1 MHDDDRPRRRSF
13 DRPADRVLPSDGPAP
28 EGRKKLVLAARSV
41 PADGG
46 AAPETPENK
55 ADASSK
61 PNPFGAARP
70 VDSSAK
76 IAEAERKET
85 EAREDAAKK
94 ELVVLLNMNPIPKE
108 IVEETAGR
116 LGDSALAEVIKE
128 FVDLVQNPSAAM
140 DYIIRVRHKLQ
151 LIKAKV
157 GGDIKIDMRKLQR
170 EAAKASR

>member
-1 MHDDDRPRRRSF
+1 MSNFKRGRESPPESPNTKRRRVNRERRDEIARQ
-13 DRPADRVLPSDGPAP
+13 DRAYEDAQMADIM
-28 EGRKKLVLAARSV
+28 KQ
-41 PADGG
+41 
-46 AAPETPENK
+46 
-55 ADASSK
+55 
-61 PNPFGAARP
+61 
-70 VDSSAK
+70 